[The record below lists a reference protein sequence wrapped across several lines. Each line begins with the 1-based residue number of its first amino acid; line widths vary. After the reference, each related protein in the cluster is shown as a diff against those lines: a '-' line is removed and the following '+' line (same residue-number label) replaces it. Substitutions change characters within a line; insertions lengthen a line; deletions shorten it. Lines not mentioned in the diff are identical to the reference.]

1 MINDEMNKILQLS
14 PEIIKLRED
23 ISFLEKE
30 LGKVILEQ
38 DEMINTVK
46 PNLEAE
52 YQKKIGYKELERM
65 ETEITAR
72 RFKRQIELIQ
82 AAVNRQESIEEKEIE
97 NQLDDEFQEW
107 YKKIEEEY
115 RKMKEAEDRLNC
127 LMSDE
132 ENAEFTKLYRQL
144 VFKLHPDLNPNQT
157 KDEENLWHR
166 VQLAYEGG
174 DLEEMRSLAIILDA
188 QHETIELPSSKDVL
202 QKRKQKLTEQ
212 IQKTINTMSELE
224 QKFPFNIIGKLADND
239 WVNTKVEEIQEQVN
253 QWQEKCKHYED
264 LIKVLLVNKSAG
276 VN

>member
-1 MINDEMNKILQLS
+1 MTQALKLS
-14 PEIIKLRED
+14 PEIIKLQED
-23 ISFLEKE
+23 IASLKQE
-30 LGKVILEQ
+30 LGKVIIER
-38 DEMINTVK
+38 DEMLNTVK

-72 RFKRQIELIQ
+72 RYKRQVELIR
-82 AAVNRQESIEEKEIE
+82 AAVNRQESIEENRIE
-97 NQLDDEFQEW
+97 KQLDDEFQEW
-107 YKKIEEEY
+107 YKKIKEQY
-115 RKMKEAEDRLNC
+115 QKVKEAEDRLNS
-127 LMSDE
+127 LMSDDQ
-132 ENAEFTKLYRQL
+132 NKEFKKLYRQI

-174 DLEEMRSLAIILDA
+174 DLEEMRSLGIILDA

-239 WVNTKVEEIQEQVN
+239 WVNTKVKEIQEQVN

-264 LIKVLLVNKSAG
+264 LIKVLLVNKAAG

>member
-1 MINDEMNKILQLS
+1 MPQTLQLS
-14 PEIIKLRED
+14 PKIIKLQED
-23 ISFLEKE
+23 ISSLEKE

-38 DEMINTVK
+38 DEMLNTVK

-107 YKKIEEEY
+107 YRKIEEEY

-127 LMSDE
+127 LMSEE
-132 ENAEFTKLYRQL
+132 ENAEFMKLYRQL

-157 KDEENLWHR
+157 KDDENLWHR
-166 VQLAYEGG
+166 VQMAYEGG
-174 DLEEMRSLAIILDA
+174 DLEEMRSLAIILDT
-188 QHETIELPSSKDVL
+188 QRETVGLPSSKDVL

>member
-1 MINDEMNKILQLS
+1 VINDEMNKILQLS
-14 PEIIKLRED
+14 PEIIKLQED
-23 ISFLEKE
+23 ITSLEKE
-30 LGKVILEQ
+30 LGKVILER

-65 ETEITAR
+65 ETEITVR
-72 RFKRQIELIQ
+72 RYKRQIELIQ

-264 LIKVLLVNKSAG
+264 LIKVLLENKEAG